1 MIQDPIAH
9 AKEEEAA
16 GRRPFIVVQEF
27 RIDYKPQADGSQKPI
42 EMVEWR
48 KRGVQNA
55 STTVEYVARAM
66 KDPEIWPVI
75 EPYYKNWKRGEEA
88 PIIGTPL
95 AAWPGATPSLVKALG
110 AVEIRSVEDL
120 ARLEDSAIMKLSIP
134 NLRDKQKQARSYLE
148 AQVSTAA
155 VANENAKLKETV
167 EVQAGQI
174 AELRAAVEALMAK
187 DDDEGAPKRGPGRP
201 RKVQE
206 AA

>member
-9 AKEEEAA
+9 AREEEEA

-27 RIDYKPQADGSQKPI
+27 RVDYKPQADGSQKPI

-48 KRGVQNA
+48 KRGVQNT
-55 STTVEYVARAM
+55 STTVEYVSRAM

-75 EPYYKNWKRGEEA
+75 KPYYEHWKKGEEA

-95 AAWPGATPSLVKALG
+95 AAWPGATPSLVKVLAS
-110 AVEIRSVEDL
+110 VDIRSCEDL
-120 ARLEDSAIMKLSIP
+120 DRMEDSAIMKLSVP
-134 NLRDKQKQARSYLE
+134 NLRDKQKQVRAYLE
-148 AQVSTAA
+148 AQKSVVG

-167 EVQAGQI
+167 EAQAKDL
-174 AELRAAVEALMAK
+174 AELRAILESLAAKEEAEK
-187 DDDEGAPKRGPGRP
+187 PRRGRP
-201 RKVQE
+201 PNSSKQE